1 MSFIAALLTFL
12 FFCHPGLLLVLAV
25 IVAIVLFATSC
36 PGAFLFLLLIVVGI
50 GVHKLIAV

>member
-12 FFCHPGLLLVLAV
+12 FFCHPTLLAALAI

-36 PGAFLFLLLIVVGI
+36 PGAFAFLILVAIGFIAYKVIVG
-50 GVHKLIAV
+50 